1 MEGERGNFGSQL
13 LSDGGANSQKVQL
26 RRLGDNI
33 YIYIFKEKIIKFW
46 YLRRVGGEISNGAW
60 GEGVGGSGRNIY
72 IFLPATQ

>member
-33 YIYIFKEKIIKFW
+33 YIYIFKEKIIKF
-46 YLRRVGGEISNGAW
+46 
-60 GEGVGGSGRNIY
+60 
-72 IFLPATQ
+72 